1 VIFEQGLIAT
11 FAAAFHLPRSTGKDM
26 HLSDDHGYSVLE
38 VLFAAAISATLAAV
52 AIPMSR
58 NSVGYFRLSGDAR
71 SVSNAVALTKMRAAS
86 AFSQARLYVDLS
98 TRSHH
103 IETYTKGVGFS
114 GTQGSTGLSQS
125 VSLSSGS
132 LSTPPPNTQSVI
144 GQAPACRTS
153 AGAAIANTACIV
165 FNSRG
170 IPINCTS
177 IVLDQGCSPAAP
189 TADDAV
195 YLTDGTAVYGVTVA
209 ASGMI
214 QMWRSAPSTVS
225 WIKQ

>member
-1 VIFEQGLIAT
+1 
-11 FAAAFHLPRSTGKDM
+11 M
-26 HLSDDHGYSVLE
+26 HLSDNRGYSVLE

-86 AFSQARLYVDLS
+86 AFSQARLYVDLT

-114 GTQGSTGLSQS
+114 GSQGATGLSQEC
-125 VSLSSGS
+125 LAQFGL
-132 LSTPPPNTQSVI
+132 LSTPPPNTQAVI
-144 GQAPACRTS
+144 GQAPACLTS
-153 AGAAIANTACIV
+153 AGTAIANTACIV

-189 TADDAV
+189 TADDAF
-195 YLTDGTAVYGVTVA
+195 YLTDRDRRLRGHRRCERDDSDVA
-209 ASGMI
+209 ECSVNCSPGSSNDAG
-214 QMWRSAPSTVS
+214 PSLLREDCAHT
-225 WIKQ
+225 